1 MAGSLFVDIRHRLS
15 RMSLRARLELGGET
29 LALVGPSGAGKSS
42 LLKAIAGLIRP
53 EEGRISF
60 RGEPWFEG
68 ASGVHVPPERR
79 AVGMVFQDLALFPH
93 LTVLDN
99 VAFGVVA
106 RLPARTDGEPRRS
119 GRVDARSRAGE
130 LLEWFGIG
138 YLARARPRSLSGGEA
153 QRVAV
158 ARAVAAEPVL
168 LLLDEPLSALDPQT
182 KARVS
187 IDLWNHLRQLGL
199 PTIVV
204 SHDFADV
211 VGLAD
216 RVAVMEDGRI
226 VQAGRSHDLLEGPIT
241 PFVAALTGVNFFPG
255 VAAQRGELTEIRS
268 TEGDVIFLS
277 TEPATGAVGVV
288 VFPWEVALSTHG
300 PEGSALNRLAGPVR
314 RVAGVGNRVRIT
326 VGSHPAVV
334 AELTDE
340 SLRRLGI
347 APGVAVVASWKA
359 TGTRLV
365 PRPA

>member
-1 MAGSLFVDIRHRLS
+1 MAGQLLVDIRHRLS
-15 RMSLRARLELGGET
+15 RLSLRARLELGGET

-60 RGEPWFEG
+60 LGEQWFDG
-68 ASGVHVPPERR
+68 ASRIHVPPERR
-79 AVGMVFQDLALFPH
+79 EVGMVFQDLALFPH

-99 VAFGVVA
+99 VAYGVVA
-106 RLPARTDGEPRRS
+106 RRPTRPSGPRRS
-119 GRVDARSRAGE
+119 TRAEGRSRAAD
-130 LLEWFGIG
+130 LLERFGIG
-138 YLARARPRSLSGGEA
+138 HLARARPRSLSGGEA

-158 ARAVAAEPVL
+158 ARAVASEPVV

-187 IDLWNHLRQLGL
+187 ADLWSHLKDLRL

-216 RVAVMEDGRI
+216 RVAVMEDGHI
-226 VQAGRSHDLLEGPIT
+226 VQAGNSHDLLEGPVT

-255 VAAQRGELTEIRS
+255 VAAPRDELTEIRS
-268 TEGDVIFLS
+268 TEGDAVFLS
-277 TEPATGAVGVV
+277 TEPAVGPVGVV
-288 VFPWEVALSTHG
+288 VFPWEVALSTLA

-314 RVAGVGNRVRIT
+314 RVSGVGNRIRIT
-326 VGSHPAVV
+326 VGSHPSVV

-340 SLRRLGI
+340 SLHRLGI

-365 PRPA
+365 PRPG

>member
-1 MAGSLFVDIRHRLS
+1 MAGTLLIDIRHRLS
-15 RMSLRARLELGGET
+15 RLSLRARLQLGEET

-53 EEGRISF
+53 QEGRIRF
-60 RGEPWFEG
+60 RDEPWFD
-68 ASGVHVPPERR
+68 AMSGLHVSPESR
-79 AVGMVFQDLALFPH
+79 AVGVVFQDLALFPH
-93 LTVLDN
+93 LTVLEN
-99 VAFGVVA
+99 VAYGC
-106 RLPARTDGEPRRS
+106 RS
-119 GRVDARSRAGE
+119 RPSDSVDARVRTSRVEGRRRAAE
-130 LLEWFGIG
+130 TLERFGIEH
-138 YLARARPRSLSGGEA
+138 LARTRPRSLSGGEA

-158 ARAVAAEPVL
+158 ARAVAAEPVV

-182 KARVS
+182 KARVGA
-187 IDLWNHLRQLGL
+187 DLWGHLKTLGL

-226 VQAGRSHDLLEGPIT
+226 VQAGMSRDLLEGPVT

-255 VAAQRGELTEIRS
+255 VAVPRDNLTEVRS
-268 TEGDVIFLS
+268 TEGNAIFLS
-277 TEPATGAVGVV
+277 TEPAVGPVGAV
-288 VFPWEVALSTHG
+288 VFPWEVALSMHA

-314 RVAGVGNRVRIT
+314 RVSGIGNRVRIT
-326 VGSHPAVV
+326 VGSEPVVV

-340 SLRRLGI
+340 SIHRMGI
-347 APGVAVVASWKA
+347 AAGVTVVASWKA

-365 PRPA
+365 PRPG

>member
-1 MAGSLFVDIRHRLS
+1 LAGNLLVDIHHRLS
-15 RMSLRARLELGGET
+15 RLSLRARLELGGEA

-42 LLKAIAGLIRP
+42 LLKVIAGLIRP
-53 EEGRISF
+53 DEGRISF
-60 RGEPWFEG
+60 RGESWFDG
-68 ASGVHVPPERR
+68 DSGVHVPPERR
-79 AVGMVFQDLALFPH
+79 AAGMVFQDLALFPH

-99 VAFGVVA
+99 VAFGIAA
-106 RLPARTDGEPRRS
+106 RRPAGADRGRRS
-119 GRVDARSRAGE
+119 RRAEARSRAAE
-130 LLEWFGIG
+130 LLDWFGIG

-158 ARAVAAEPVL
+158 ARAVAPEPEL

-187 IDLWNHLRQLGL
+187 IDLWGHLKELGL
-199 PTIVV
+199 PTIIV

-226 VQAGRSHDLLEGPIT
+226 VQAGRSHDLLEGPST

-255 VAAQRGELTEIRS
+255 VAARRGDLTEIHS
-268 TEGDVIFLS
+268 TEGEAVFLS
-277 TEPATGAVGVV
+277 TEAATGTVGVV
-288 VFPWEVALSTHG
+288 VFPWEVALSTH
-300 PEGSALNRLAGPVR
+300 PAEGSALNRLTGPVR

-326 VGSHPAVV
+326 VGSHPSVV

-340 SLRRLGI
+340 SLHRLGI
-347 APGVAVVASWKA
+347 APGVVVVASWKA

-365 PRPA
+365 PRPE

>member
-1 MAGSLFVDIRHRLS
+1 MAEALVVDIRHGLS
-15 RMSLRARLELGGET
+15 RLRLRARLEVGRET

-42 LLKAIAGLIRP
+42 LLKAIAGLVRP
-53 EEGRISF
+53 EEGRIF
-60 RGEPWFEG
+60 FGGERWFDG
-68 ASGVHVPPERR
+68 ASGVDLPPERR

-99 VAFGVVA
+99 VAYGIVA
-106 RLPARTDGEPRRS
+106 RRPMRPNGGHRRS
-119 GRVDARSRAGE
+119 RRADRRRRATE

-138 YLARARPRSLSGGEA
+138 DLAGARPRSLSGGEA

-158 ARAVAAEPVL
+158 ARAVAAEPLV

-187 IDLWNHLRQLGL
+187 MDLWSHLRELGL
-199 PTIVV
+199 ATIVV
-204 SHDFADV
+204 SHEFADV

-226 VQAGRSHDLLEGPIT
+226 VQAGKSHDLLEGPVT

-255 VAAQRGELTEIRS
+255 VATPRGDLTEIRS
-268 TEGDVIFLS
+268 AEGGSVFLS
-277 TEPATGAVGVV
+277 TEPALGPVGVV
-288 VFPWEVALSTHG
+288 VFPWEVALSTHA
-300 PEGSALNRLAGPVR
+300 PEGSALNQLAGPVR
-314 RVAGVGNRVRIT
+314 RVSAVGNRVRIT
-326 VGSHPAVV
+326 VGSHPTVV
-334 AELTDE
+334 AELTDQ
-340 SLRRLGI
+340 SLHRLGI